1 MVIYTVTSSYME
13 EYLFGSF
20 STILKAREAIHKFIC
35 EDGNFDHYED
45 VGDYRYIAYMPS
57 GEMHF
62 FTITADV
69 VDSEY

>member
-1 MVIYTVTSSYME
+1 MMIYTVTSSYME

-35 EDGNFDHYED
+35 EDPYLERYED
-45 VGDYRYIAYMPS
+45 VGDYRYIAYKPD
-57 GEMHF
+57 GEMYF

-69 VDSEY
+69 IDSE